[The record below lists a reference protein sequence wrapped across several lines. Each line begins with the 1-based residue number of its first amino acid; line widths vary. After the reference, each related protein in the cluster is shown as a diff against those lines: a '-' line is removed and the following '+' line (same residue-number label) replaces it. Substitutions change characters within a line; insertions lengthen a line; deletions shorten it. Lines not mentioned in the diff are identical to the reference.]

1 MTAGSPPPR
10 PTTAR
15 LSAPPL
21 SAMRDRPRPWSV
33 MAAFWLW
40 VAGGLAAL
48 AAVALVAGRLDELRA
63 EFVREARAND
73 PTATADTVERVADL
87 SVLVITGGGLL
98 LAVTGVLSAV
108 AMRAGR
114 NWARILLVVVAA
126 LAVGWAVLVVAPAGP
141 LVVAVAAAAVVAV
154 VLSYLPRSK
163 PWFV

>member
-1 MTAGSPPPR
+1 
-10 PTTAR
+10 
-15 LSAPPL
+15 
-21 SAMRDRPRPWSV
+21 
-33 MAAFWLW
+33 
-40 VAGGLAAL
+40 
-48 AAVALVAGRLDELRA
+48 
-63 EFVREARAND
+63 
-73 PTATADTVERVADL
+73 
-87 SVLVITGGGLL
+87 
-98 LAVTGVLSAV
+98 VLSAV